1 MKKVLVIEDEPQV
14 RANIEEILNLLGF
27 QATTACDGM
36 MGLQLIHQEMPDLI
50 MCDIMMPGLD
60 GYGVLTSLRQDE
72 VTAGIPF
79 IFLTAKVNR
88 PDFRQG
94 MELGADDYLTKPFT
108 PDELLKSIA
117 VQLEKREVSKRHT
130 QTQLNQLRHNISFAL
145 PHELR
150 TPLNGILGFSEL
162 LIQDY
167 DILPSVEVLEIA
179 QAMRES
185 ALRLYRLTQNFLL
198 YADLELLSTD
208 LARLHALLTT
218 PAESYSRPTVTE
230 IVRQKF
236 KIADRENDLLLQIDD
251 FPLPISE
258 LKLRKI
264 VDEIVDNA
272 LKFSKSNTPIHIM
285 GRIERDTFVLHVTDH
300 GRGMTSEQISQLGAY
315 MQFDRKLHEQQGSG
329 LGLTI
334 ARRLI
339 ELHGGNL
346 NIESIPGQQTT
357 VEAKFNLTL
366 HNKVGVPRPNLEDF
380 SCPIDTSHL
389 EDTQV
394 WN

>member
-27 QATTACDGM
+27 EATTACDGM
-36 MGLQLIHQEMPDLI
+36 MGLECVHQEMPDLI

-72 VTAGIPF
+72 VTANIPF
-79 IFLTAKVNR
+79 IFLTAKVDR
-88 PDFRQG
+88 SDFRQG
-94 MELGADDYLTKPFT
+94 MEFGADDYLTKPFT
-108 PDELLKSIA
+108 PNELLKSIA

-179 QAMRES
+179 QALRES

-198 YADLELLSTD
+198 YADLEILSTD
-208 LARLHALLTT
+208 AARLHALLNT
-218 PAESYSRPTVTE
+218 PAESYSRPIVTE
-230 IVRQKF
+230 IVQQKF
-236 KIADRENDLLLQIDD
+236 RAADREDDLLLQVEDY
-251 FPLPISE
+251 PLPISD
-258 LKLRKI
+258 LKLKKI
-264 VDEIVDNA
+264 VDELVDNA
-272 LKFSKSNTPIHIM
+272 LKFSKSNTPIHIT
-285 GRIERDTFVLHVTDH
+285 GRIEEDTFVLHVTDH
-300 GRGMTSEQISQLGAY
+300 GRGMTSEQILQMGAY

-334 ARRLI
+334 AKRLI
-339 ELHGGNL
+339 ELHGGSL
-346 NIESIPGQQTT
+346 SISSTPGQQTT
-357 VEAKFNLTL
+357 VKAKFNLTL
-366 HNKVGVPRPNLEDF
+366 HNKVGVPRPNLENF
-380 SCPIDTSHL
+380 SCSLDTSHL
-389 EDTQV
+389 KDTKV